1 MKQLPIAVLAM
12 LLISSASAQ
21 RVTLVKRH
29 KPVSSI
35 VVPPNASVSELKAAA
50 VLQNYVRQISGAV
63 LDIHYDT
70 ISSGGTEVLIGNV
83 KTNEREDA
91 ATTALSA
98 DGFIIR
104 TNGNK
109 LLIQGGVGNGALY
122 GVYTLLEKYL
132 GCRQYSSRVGFVPRS
147 RSIVLPAINDTQ
159 VPSFAF
165 RRIEYRD
172 ANVGEFA
179 DWNRV
184 TDGHEWGTWCHT
196 FSELLPPAEYGQS
209 NPEYFSFYDGAR
221 HPQLNAH
228 GEPESQLCLSNPQVL
243 QIVTD
248 NLKKFIDQNPTARY
262 WSVSQND
269 NVRYCQCAECTKLN
283 QEYASADANEMYV
296 TGTMKYAANGM
307 GSLMYFLN
315 KLAASFPDRVI
326 STLAY
331 QYSRK
336 PPVNIT
342 PASNINIMLCDIE
355 SPRGVPITEG
365 DQPFAKDLA
374 GWGRLSKDI
383 LVWDYVIQFR
393 HLLAPFPNLRTLQ
406 PNIQFLRSNG
416 VTALFE
422 QGNRQSGGE
431 FAELRAYL
439 LTRLM
444 WNEKVN
450 VDSVMN
456 QFLDGYYGKGGRE
469 IRKYIDLMHDKLEQ
483 SDSSLTIFGTPVQA
497 RTTFLTD
504 SLINVYN
511 GIFDRAEK
519 LTQASPEDLMR
530 VQTARLPL
538 YYAMLE
544 IARSK
549 VSGPGAA
556 FIDDDKGSKK
566 PNPIIVDLLNKF
578 VSQCLRTG
586 VTRIAEWHTTPQDY
600 LEAYYAFLSGRPA
613 PPVKRLH

>member
-1 MKQLPIAVLAM
+1 MKQFCMAILAI
-12 LLISSASAQ
+12 LLIGTASAQ
-21 RVTLVKRH
+21 RITLVKKH

-35 VVPPNASVSELKAAA
+35 VVAPNATVSELKAAA
-50 VLQNYVRQISGAV
+50 VLQNYIRQISGAV

-70 ISSGGTEVLIGNV
+70 IGSSGTEILISAGPTTVLG
-83 KTNEREDA
+83 
-91 ATTALSA
+91 S
-98 DGFIIR
+98 DGFTIR
-104 TNGNK
+104 TDGSK
-109 LLIQGGVGNGALY
+109 LLIQGGPGNGALY

-132 GCRQYSSRVGFVPRS
+132 GCRQYSSKVGFVPRS
-147 RSIVLPAINDTQ
+147 KSIVLPVINDTQ

-172 ANVGEFA
+172 ANIGEFA

-184 TDGHEWGTWCHT
+184 TDGREWGTWCHT

-209 NPEYFSFYDGAR
+209 HSEYFSYYDGAR
-221 HPQLNAH
+221 HPEVNAA
-228 GEPESQLCLSNPQVL
+228 GEPVSQLCLSNPEVL
-243 QIVTD
+243 QIVTG
-248 NLKKFIDQNPTARY
+248 NLKKFMEQNPTAKY

-283 QEYASADANEMYV
+283 QEYASGDANETYV

-315 KLAASFPDRVI
+315 KLAANFPDKVI

-331 QYSRK
+331 QYTRK
-336 PPVNIT
+336 PPANIT
-342 PASNINIMLCDIE
+342 PAGNINIMLCDIE
-355 SPRGVPITEG
+355 SPRGVPINEG

-374 GWGRLSKDI
+374 GWGKLSNDI

-406 PNIQFLRSNG
+406 PNIRFLRANG

-444 WNEKVN
+444 WNENVN

-456 QFLDGYYGKGGRE
+456 QFLDGYYGKAGRQ
-469 IRKYIDLMHDKLEQ
+469 IREYIDLMHDKLEQ
-483 SDSSLTIFGTPVQA
+483 SDSSLTIFGTPVRA
-497 RTTFLTD
+497 TTTFLTD

-519 LTQASPEDLMR
+519 TVQDSPDELMR

-544 IARSK
+544 IARVK
-549 VSGPGAA
+549 TTGPNAA
-556 FIDDDKGSKK
+556 FIDDGNGNKR
-566 PNPIIVDLLNKF
+566 PNPVVVDCLNKF
-578 VSQCLRTG
+578 ASQCMRTG

-600 LEAYYAFLSGRPA
+600 LEAYYSFLSGLPT

>member
-1 MKQLPIAVLAM
+1 MNFMKQLFTAILAI
-12 LLISSASAQ
+12 LFISTATAQ
-21 RVTLVKRH
+21 HLTLVKKHR
-29 KPVSSI
+29 PVSSI
-35 VVPPNASVSELKAAA
+35 VVSPGASVSELKAAA
-50 VLQNYVRQISGAV
+50 VLQNYIRQISGAV
-63 LDIHYDT
+63 LDIHYNT
-70 ISSGGTEVLIGNV
+70 TGSNATEILISTSAT
-83 KTNEREDA
+83 A
-91 ATTALSA
+91 AAGP
-98 DGFIIR
+98 DGFTIR
-104 TNGNK
+104 TDGNK
-109 LLIQGGVGNGALY
+109 LLIQGGTGNGALY
-122 GVYTLLEKYL
+122 GAYTLLEKYL
-132 GCRQYSSRVGFVPRS
+132 GCRQYSSKVGFVPKS
-147 RSIVLPAINDTQ
+147 KSIVLPAINDTQ

-172 ANVGEFA
+172 ANTGEFA

-196 FSELLPPAEYGQS
+196 FSELLPAAEYGQS
-209 NPEYFSFYDGAR
+209 HPEYFSYYNGAR
-221 HPQLNAH
+221 HPEMNAA
-228 GEPESQLCLSNPQVL
+228 GEPGSQLCLSNPEVL
-243 QIVTD
+243 RIVTD
-248 NLKKFIDQNPTARY
+248 NLKKFIEQNPTAKY

-283 QEYASADANEMYV
+283 QQYASADANETYV

-315 KLAASFPDRVI
+315 KLAANFPDRVI

-331 QYSRK
+331 QYTRK
-336 PPVNIT
+336 PPVNIA
-342 PASNINIMLCDIE
+342 PAGNINIMLCDIE
-355 SPRGVPITEG
+355 SPRGVPINEG

-374 GWGRLSKDI
+374 GWGKLSNDI

-406 PNIQFLRSNG
+406 PNIRFLRSNG

-444 WNEKVN
+444 WNENVN
-450 VDSVMN
+450 VDSVMD
-456 QFLDGYYGKGGRE
+456 QFLDGYYGKAGRP
-469 IRKYIDLMHDKLEQ
+469 IREYINLMHDKLEQ
-483 SDSSLTIFGTPVQA
+483 SDSSLTIFGTPLQA
-497 RTTFLTD
+497 TTTFLTD
-504 SLINVYN
+504 SLLNVYN
-511 GIFDRAEK
+511 GLFDRAEK
-519 LTQASPEDLMR
+519 AVQDSPDELMR

-544 IARSK
+544 IAKSK
-549 VSGPGAA
+549 STGPGAA
-556 FIDDDKGSKK
+556 FIDDGKGNKT
-566 PNPIIVDLLNKF
+566 PNPVVIDWLNKF

-600 LEAYYAFLSGRPA
+600 LEAYYAFLSGLPT